1 MECDK
6 MKTAFLFPG
15 QGSQKVGMVQD
26 LFENYD
32 SVKALIKE
40 ADETL
45 GFSISKMMFEGP
57 DTELMKTEF
66 TQPAILT
73 ASVAVW
79 QVLKEHGLTPDIAAG
94 HSLGEYSALVAAG
107 AISFADAVNTVHLR
121 GRFMQEA
128 VPLGEGGMAAIIG
141 SNPETIVKVCGEVS
155 TEDLPVQAVNFNC
168 PGQVVI
174 AGATAAVEKACEALK
189 EAGARRAIMLK
200 VSAPFHSTL
209 MEPAA
214 LRLKEVLDKIDI
226 HDTAIPVVAN
236 VNAKEETKAD
246 EIRKNL
252 VDQAA
257 HPVHWEESIRNM
269 VAGGVDM
276 TVEAGPGTVLTGFM
290 KKIARSVPCHH
301 AEDVATI
308 DEVVAALKGE

>member
-1 MECDK
+1 

-107 AISFADAVNTVHLR
+107 AISFADAVHTVHLR

-128 VPLGEGGMAAIIG
+128 VPLGEGGMAAVIG

>member
-1 MECDK
+1 
-6 MKTAFLFPG
+6 MKLAFLFPG
-15 QGSQKVGMVQD
+15 QGSQKVGMVKD
-26 LFENYD
+26 LYDTYD
-32 SVKALIKE
+32 SVKALIHE
-40 ADETL
+40 ADDTL

-57 DTELMKTEF
+57 DSELMKTEF

-79 QVLKEHGLTPDIAAG
+79 QVLKEKGVEPQIAAG

-107 AISFADAVNTVHLR
+107 ALSFADAVHTVHLR
-121 GRFMQEA
+121 GQFMQEA

-141 SNPETIVKVCGEVS
+141 MKDPQQIVDICKEVS
-155 TEDLPVQAVNFNC
+155 TDALPVQAVNFNC

-189 EAGARRAIMLK
+189 EAGARRAIMLH

-214 LRLKEVLDKIDI
+214 ARLKEVLDKIDI
-226 HDTAIPVVAN
+226 HDTTIPVVAN

-246 EIRKNL
+246 EIRQNL

-257 HPVHWEESIRNM
+257 HPVHWEQSIHNM
-269 VAGGVDM
+269 IAGGMDH
-276 TVEAGPGTVLTGFM
+276 TLECGPGTVLSGFM
-290 KKIARSVPCHH
+290 RKIDRKIPNQH

-308 DEVVAALKGE
+308 DEAVKAILG

>member
-1 MECDK
+1 

-107 AISFADAVNTVHLR
+107 AISFADAVHTVHLR

-128 VPLGEGGMAAIIG
+128 VPLGEGGMAAVIG
-141 SNPETIVKVCGEVS
+141 SNPETIVKVCSEVS

-214 LRLKEVLDKIDI
+214 VRLKEVLDKIDI
-226 HDTAIPVVAN
+226 HDTTIPVVAN

-308 DEVVAALKGE
+308 DEVVVALKGE

>member
-1 MECDK
+1 

-107 AISFADAVNTVHLR
+107 AISFADAVHTVHLR

-128 VPLGEGGMAAIIG
+128 VPLGEGGMAAVIG

-252 VDQAA
+252 ADQAA